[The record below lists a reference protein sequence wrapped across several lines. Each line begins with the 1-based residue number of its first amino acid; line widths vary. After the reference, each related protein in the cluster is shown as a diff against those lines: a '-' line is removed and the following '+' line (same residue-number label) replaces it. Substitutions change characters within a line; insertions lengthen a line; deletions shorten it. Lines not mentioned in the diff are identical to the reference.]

1 MEQQISAVVDVSQTL
16 SNNVGAYIVFISLVF
31 LVCFLFLGLQL
42 LNIFKSLL
50 CKVVEDISK
59 KLSDIED
66 EIKDLK
72 SKIK

>member
-1 MEQQISAVVDVSQTL
+1 MSVVDISQTL
-16 SNNVGAYIVFISLVF
+16 SSNVSAYIIFISIVF

-59 KLSDIED
+59 KLSDIEE

-72 SKIK
+72 SKIR

>member
-1 MEQQISAVVDVSQTL
+1 MNQQLTNIVDVSQTL
-16 SNNVGAYIVFISLVF
+16 SNNVGAYIIFISIVF

-50 CKVVEDISK
+50 CKVVEDISQ
-59 KLSDIED
+59 KLADIED